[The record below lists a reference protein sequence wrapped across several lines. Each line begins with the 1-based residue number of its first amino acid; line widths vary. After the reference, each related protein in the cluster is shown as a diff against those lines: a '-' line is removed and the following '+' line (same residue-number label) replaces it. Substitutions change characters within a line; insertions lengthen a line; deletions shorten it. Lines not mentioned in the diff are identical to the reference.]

1 LSWPKRSFLFVVLA
15 VLLSI
20 GIGAAIRFLLIEVNE
35 IGQLCDPGTGP
46 AWCMARQVIVQLFL
60 PRYPAD
66 VGALGVAAL
75 IAGAAAL
82 IQGGR
87 LAIYIAACLGGLG
100 SVLYN
105 ADLAAIGL
113 GLSLVAAARA

>member
-1 LSWPKRSFLFVVLA
+1 MSLPKRSFLFVALA
-15 VLLSI
+15 ALVSM
-20 GIGAAIRFLLIEVNE
+20 GIGAAIRFLLIEVHE

-46 AWCMARQVIVQLFL
+46 TWCLARQAIVQLFL
-60 PRYPAD
+60 IRYPFGI
-66 VGALGVAAL
+66 GALGVAAL

-82 IQGGR
+82 VQGGR

-113 GLSLVAAARA
+113 VLSFIAAARA